1 MGSKRLAC
9 RLCLWERIVGSR
21 VSPSCEDVVL
31 RAHYEVTHRITFE
44 AGVTTRERLAP
55 PRVVSKPAA
64 QRRGELHAA

>member
-31 RAHYEVTHRITFE
+31 RAHYEVTHRIVFE
-44 AGVTTRERLAP
+44 ARAAPREPLVST
-55 PRVVSKPAA
+55 RVVSRPAA
-64 QRRGELHAA
+64 RGRGEQHAA